1 MRLELATIFNR
12 INKTHV
18 SMETTA
24 AQIIEVLKLN
34 DVNTL
39 DKLNEI
45 VAAAYDRN
53 GWSSRQGRP
62 RPGDVS
68 APSAVQVYVS
78 TLRRAYRMGIK
89 VLKLNSIEE
98 VRREIRKANRGH
110 QDGEGPKGVRLT
122 ATGSFNGDLRHDILL
137 LWEVI
142 PDEER
147 TALEA
152 SVQRLYDKYVKK
164 APPALRLVA

>member
-12 INKTHV
+12 INKAHAT
-18 SMETTA
+18 METTA
-24 AQIIEVLKLN
+24 SQIIEVLKLN

-39 DKLNEI
+39 DKLNEL
-45 VAAAYDRN
+45 VAVAYDRN

-89 VLKLNSIEE
+89 VLKLTSMEE
-98 VRREIRKANRGH
+98 VRREIRKANRGDH
-110 QDGEGPKGVRLT
+110 APGPKGVRLT
-122 ATGSFNGDLRHDILL
+122 AVGSFNGDLRHDILL

-142 PDEER
+142 PEEEQQ
-147 TALEA
+147 ALEA